1 MDYPQVRDYFLSKP
15 EAEEDFPFYP
25 DVPVFK
31 VKGKMFGLL
40 SYGDKDSS
48 DANIARI
55 NLKCDPEH
63 ALTLR
68 FFFDAVK
75 PGYHMNKKH
84 WNTVMLDGSVPEYDL
99 RKMIDHSYS
108 LVIKKLKKTERQAM
122 ELAYGADALYGAEI
136 TKSSADKAN
145 TPTTGK

>member
-1 MDYPQVRDYFLSKP
+1 MNFEQAHRYFLSKP
-15 EAEEDFPFYP
+15 EATEDFPFYP

-31 VKGKMFGLL
+31 IRGKMFGLL
-40 SYGDKDSS
+40 SYGSKGK
-48 DANIARI
+48 ANAEIARM
-55 NLKCDPEH
+55 NLKCDPEQ

-99 RKMIDHSYS
+99 RQMIDHSYA
-108 LVIKKLKKTERQAM
+108 LVVKGLKKSERRSL
-122 ELAYGADALYGAEI
+122 ELAYGTEALYGSTAPME
-136 TKSSADKAN
+136 N

>member
-1 MDYPQVRDYFLSKP
+1 MDYQQARDYFLSKP

-40 SYGDKDSS
+40 SYGKEGAPQADT
-48 DANIARI
+48 ARM

-68 FFFDAVK
+68 FFFEGVQ

-84 WNTVMLDGSVPEYDL
+84 WNTVMLDQSVPDYDL
-99 RKMIDHSYS
+99 QQMIDHSYG
-108 LVIKKLKKTERQAM
+108 LVIKKLKKAERQSL
-122 ELAYGADALYGAEI
+122 ELAYGREALYG
-136 TKSSADKAN
+136 SDSAN
-145 TPTTGK
+145 TPTTGR